1 MASVVT
7 DQNLVICY
15 CFLTFTGTDNRKVR
29 DIAYDVVSGSL
40 YWTGEMAI
48 YWYSSAMKDRVG
60 HILHKLSD
68 VEFAHG
74 IAVAS
79 CRR

>member
-1 MASVVT
+1 MVT

-15 CFLTFTGTDNRKVR
+15 CFLNFTGTDNRKVW

-40 YWTGEMAI
+40 YWTGERAI
-48 YWYSSAMKDRVG
+48 YWYNSTMKDREG
-60 HILHKLSD
+60 RILHKLRD
-68 VEFAHG
+68 IEFPHG
-74 IAVAS
+74 IAVDS

>member
-1 MASVVT
+1 MVGVVT

-15 CFLTFTGTDNRKVR
+15 CFLAFTGTDNRKVW

-60 HILHKLSD
+60 RILHKLSD
-68 VEFAHG
+68 VELPHG
-74 IAVAS
+74 IAVDS

>member
-1 MASVVT
+1 MVGVVT

-15 CFLTFTGTDNRKVR
+15 CFLTFTGTENRKVW

-48 YWYSSAMKDRVG
+48 YWYSSTMKDREG

-68 VEFAHG
+68 VEFPHG
-74 IAVAS
+74 IAVDS